1 MRINGYG
8 GVAAY
13 NPYSNINTSS
23 QMKSVQMPPYGW
35 GKGLIATKTETNRT
49 DEEIKNAMIELAK
62 KDARNGI
69 FGQDLDTTLT
79 NTRRSKEYEAIMGE
93 YVQSVSPDR
102 RTIFSAGIAQLGK
115 ATKLK
120 GNIPLI
126 DDSLTRLLLN
136 GTKIELKLPGVQY
149 NAKSKQME
157 IHHVM
162 FTSGGENIGS
172 YSITYGWGA
181 EHTKEEHSRYVEM
194 GALYEQTWKN
204 EMKQIQMEK
213 NN

>member
-8 GVAAY
+8 GVSAY
-13 NPYSNINTSS
+13 NPYSNNTSA
-23 QMKSVQMPPYGW
+23 QMKRVKMPSYGW
-35 GKGLIATKTETNRT
+35 GKGLIATKTKTNRT
-49 DEEIKNAMIELAK
+49 DEEIKNAMTELAK

-79 NTRRSKEYEAIMGE
+79 NTRRSKDYDAIMGE

-102 RTIFSAGIAQLGK
+102 KSIFSAGIAQLRK

-136 GTKIELKLPGVQY
+136 GSKIGLKLPGVQY
-149 NAKSKQME
+149 NAKNKQME
-157 IHHVM
+157 IHHVS
-162 FTSGGENIGS
+162 FTLSGENIGS

-181 EHTKEEHSRYVEM
+181 EKTREEHSRYVEL

-204 EMKQIQMEK
+204 EMQQIQMEK